1 MLLFFLLFV
10 SVSCKSLRNSIMLNL
25 SPFLIGIK
33 FPGEFISL
41 RKQLTFCITTSGF
54 PPPNDV
60 SGTSAELHTNELDL
74 PDLMMMMMNFIHVSM
89 YLADA
94 NWGHNIKIK

>member
-1 MLLFFLLFV
+1 
-10 SVSCKSLRNSIMLNL
+10 MLNL

-41 RKQLTFCITTSGF
+41 RKQPTFCIATSGF
-54 PPPNDV
+54 PPQNDV

-94 NWGHNIKIK
+94 NWGHNIKTK